1 MILLYIIGII
11 YFTTTLIMSIIVT
24 IEKNWDEEGSVTFV
38 FTPLLNTVSLCI
50 GIFYVIPRDIIKEHK
65 EKIMEKHKHDTRW
78 KIMNTVIK

>member
-1 MILLYIIGII
+1 MTLLYIIGII

-38 FTPLLNTVSLCI
+38 FTPLLNTIVICI
-50 GIFYVIPRDIIKEHK
+50 GIFYVIPTDIIKEHK
-65 EKIMEKHKHDTRW
+65 EKIMKKHKHDTRW

>member
-1 MILLYIIGII
+1 MALLYIIGII

-24 IEKNWDEEGSVTFV
+24 IEKNWNEEGSVLFV
-38 FTPLLNTVSLCI
+38 SAPLLNTIVLCI

>member
-1 MILLYIIGII
+1 MTLLYIIGII

-24 IEKNWDEEGSVTFV
+24 IEKNWDEEGSVLFV
-38 FTPLLNTVSLCI
+38 SAPLLNTIVLCI